1 MTKRNVGHEYSSWY
15 EKYTQRNTTFEIS
28 RVQILE
34 DGEVLQINY
43 VTHGEYFA
51 GLKIGVKWLF
61 NEMANTDKKVFEI

>member
-1 MTKRNVGHEYSSWY
+1 MTKRKVGHEYSSWY

-51 GLKIGVKWLF
+51 GL
-61 NEMANTDKKVFEI
+61 